1 MKRQTAILGTALLT
15 IGFGS
20 PVLANEAGDWLVKAG
35 PYGVLPKSGNSDI
48 VNVDDG
54 FSLGFSGSYFFTDR
68 FAIELLAAL
77 PFSHD
82 IHLRG
87 GGGKVGETKHLP
99 PTVSAQYHIPL
110 SDATRLYLGAGLN
123 YTTFFDTETAG
134 GLANSD
140 LDLDDSFGLALQLGA
155 DFDLNDSWFLN
166 IDVRYI
172 DIETDAKLDGTD
184 LTTVEIDPWVIGFNV
199 GWRL

>member
-15 IGFGS
+15 IGFGT

-48 VNVDDG
+48 ANVDDG

-82 IHLRG
+82 IELRDG
-87 GGGKVGETKHLP
+87 GATVADTKQLP
-99 PTVSAQYHIPL
+99 PTLSAQYHFPL
-110 SDATRLYLGAGLN
+110 SDAARMYVGAGLN
-123 YTTFFDTETAG
+123 YTTFFDESTEGALAG
-134 GLANSD
+134 TD
-140 LDLDDSFGLALQLGA
+140 LELDDSFGLALQLGA
-155 DFDLNDSWFLN
+155 DFDLNDKWFLN

-172 DIETDAKLDGTD
+172 DIETDAKLDGAD
-184 LTTVEIDPWVIGFNV
+184 LTTVEIDPWVVGFNI